1 MSERART
8 AQRSLGRTLRR
19 AHLVEDRA
27 LARTVRDLGERLAH
41 INHGL
46 LQLVKLH
53 DVANAALDSPLNEF
67 QHVLK
72 CLIELLG
79 PVNLVC
85 VEDHV
90 YVNDIRVRFDLHHE
104 HARALEQMLR
114 RHNVGGITYFGEL
127 TSDQVRAALSLFAG
141 EADPRRPRTAL
152 QQRLNREGL
161 SSIELQPTFRL
172 LDDRRRVDHDVAE
185 AYRAAAGVLA
195 ETFANMS
202 AGRLPN
208 PLPLRRT
215 INDILDA
222 TEDKDLARIAF
233 EVDTTAPDFAQ
244 HALMVANLSMLIG
257 RAAGL
262 PEASV
267 SDLGVAAALHDI
279 GFCSDP
285 EGQRAAFERHT
296 LSGAHAML
304 RQRGFHEARIRRL
317 LVLLEHHQPATDPPA
332 NPSLHS
338 RIVHIADDYDT
349 LTRHRSHRGPVHAP
363 VDAVRLMSAVPDYD
377 PVLVQLFIN
386 RMGKYPPGSVR
397 RLGDGT
403 LVVSLSGV
411 RTPETFATPRC
422 KVVRMAGGGPPPQE
436 LWVDL
441 AKGGRV
447 EEVLGS
453 RLLQLETVPSPEPV
467 SPAEPASPPT
477 RPTFGS
483 PYLKAPKPPKP
494 KANGGE

>member
-1 MSERART
+1 M
-8 AQRSLGRTLRR
+8 
-19 AHLVEDRA
+19 EDRA
-27 LARTVRDLGERLAH
+27 LARTVRELGERLAH

-53 DVANAALDSPLNEF
+53 DVANAAFDNPLREF
-67 QHVLK
+67 EHVLK

-90 YVNDIRVRFDLHHE
+90 YVNDIRVRFDVHHE

-114 RHNVGGITYFGEL
+114 RHNVGGITYFSEL
-127 TSDQVRAALSLFAG
+127 TADQVRTALSLFAG
-141 EADPRRPRTAL
+141 EADPQRPRTAL
-152 QQRLNREGL
+152 QHRLNREGL

-172 LDDRRRVDHDVAE
+172 LDDQQRVGRDVVE
-185 AYRAAAGVLA
+185 TYHAAIGVLA

-222 TEDKDLARIAF
+222 TAGKDLARIAF
-233 EVDTTAPDFAQ
+233 EVDTTAPDFAK
-244 HALMVANLSMLIG
+244 HALMVANVSMLIG

-279 GFCSDP
+279 GFCAEPDGHRDS
-285 EGQRAAFERHT
+285 FERHT
-296 LSGAHAML
+296 VSGARAML
-304 RQRGFHEARIRRL
+304 RQRGFHEARVRRL
-317 LVLLEHHQPATDPPA
+317 LVLLEHHLPTGKPPA
-332 NPSLHS
+332 NPSLHP

-349 LTRHRSHRGPVHAP
+349 LTRHRGDRGPVHAP
-363 VDAVRLMSAVPDYD
+363 ADALRLMAAGHGYD

-386 RMGKYPPGSVR
+386 RMGKYPPGSVL
-397 RLGDGT
+397 RLADGT

-422 KVVRMAGGGPPPQE
+422 KVVRMADNTPPPQE

-453 RLLQLETVPSPEPV
+453 RLLQLESVSPPPPV
-467 SPAEPASPPT
+467 SAATAAQPAT

-494 KANGGE
+494 QSNGGE

>member
-1 MSERART
+1 MSDRVRT
-8 AQRSLGRTLRR
+8 AQLRLGRTLRR

-27 LARTVRDLGERLAH
+27 LARTVRELGERLAH

-46 LQLVKLH
+46 LHLVRIH
-53 DVANAALDSPLNEF
+53 DVSNAAFEHPLNEF

-90 YVNDIRVRFDLHHE
+90 YVNDIRVRFELHHE
-104 HARALEQMLR
+104 HAQALAQMLR
-114 RHNVGGITYFGEL
+114 RHNVGGITYFSEL
-127 TSDQVRAALSLFAG
+127 SADQVRKVLALFAS
-141 EADPRRPRTAL
+141 EPDHKRPRSAL
-152 QQRLNREGL
+152 QHRLDQEGL

-172 LDDRRRVDHDVAE
+172 LDDRHHVDRDVADV
-185 AYRAAAGVLA
+185 YRAATGVLA

-208 PLPLRRT
+208 PLPVRRT

-222 TEDKDLARIAF
+222 TEGKDLARIAF
-233 EVDTTAPDFAQ
+233 EVDTSAPDFAK

-279 GFCSDP
+279 GFCAEAGD
-285 EGQRAAFERHT
+285 QRTAFERHT
-296 LSGAHAML
+296 LSGARALL

-317 LVLLEHHQPATDPPA
+317 LVLLEHHESAGDSAT

-349 LTRHRSHRGPVHAP
+349 LTRHRDQQGPVHAP
-363 VDAVRLMSAVPDYD
+363 ADTLRLMAAGSGYD

-386 RMGKYPPGSVR
+386 RMGKYPPGSVL

-422 KVVRMAGGGPPPQE
+422 KVVRMADGHPPPQE

-453 RLLQLETVPSPEPV
+453 RLLQLESVPRPEPV
-467 SPAEPASPPT
+467 RPSKPAPPSS

-494 KANGGE
+494 KANGNG

>member
-1 MSERART
+1 
-8 AQRSLGRTLRR
+8 
-19 AHLVEDRA
+19 VEDRA
-27 LARTVRDLGERLAH
+27 LARTVRELGERLAH

-53 DVANAALDSPLNEF
+53 DVANAAFEKPLSEF

-79 PVNLVC
+79 PVHLVC

-114 RHNVGGITYFGEL
+114 RHNVGGITYFHEL
-127 TSDQVRAALSLFAG
+127 TSDQVLIALALFAG
-141 EADPRRPRTAL
+141 DPAPRQPRTVL
-152 QQRLNREGL
+152 QQRLDQEGL
-161 SSIELQPTFRL
+161 SSIELRPTFRL
-172 LDDRRRVDHDVAE
+172 LDDQRRVDRDVVE
-185 AYRAAAGVLA
+185 AYQAATGVLA

-208 PLPLRRT
+208 PLPLRRSV
-215 INDILDA
+215 NDILDA
-222 TEDKDLARIAF
+222 TEGKDLARIAF
-233 EVDTTAPDFAQ
+233 EVDTAAPDFAQ
-244 HALMVANLSMLIG
+244 HALIVANLSMLIG
-257 RAAGL
+257 RAASL
-262 PEASV
+262 TEASV

-279 GFCSDP
+279 GFCALS
-285 EGQRAAFERHT
+285 ESQRAAFERHT

-304 RQRGFHEARIRRL
+304 RQRGFHEARIKRL
-317 LVLLEHHQPATDPPA
+317 LVLLEHHHPFDVPEAR
-332 NPSLHS
+332 PSLHS

-349 LTRHRSHRGPVHAP
+349 MTRHRKDQGPVHAP
-363 VDAVRLMSAVPDYD
+363 ADALRLMAASPGYD
-377 PVLVQLFIN
+377 PVLVQLFVN
-386 RMGKYPPGSVR
+386 RMGKYPPGSVL

-411 RTPETFATPRC
+411 RSTDSFAAPRC
-422 KVVRMAGGGPPPQE
+422 KVVRMADGEPPPRE

-453 RLLQLETVPSPEPV
+453 RLLQLDHTDPAQQVP
-467 SPAEPASPPT
+467 PAAPRRSAA

-483 PYLKAPKPPKP
+483 TNLRAPKPPKP
-494 KANGGE
+494 TANGGG